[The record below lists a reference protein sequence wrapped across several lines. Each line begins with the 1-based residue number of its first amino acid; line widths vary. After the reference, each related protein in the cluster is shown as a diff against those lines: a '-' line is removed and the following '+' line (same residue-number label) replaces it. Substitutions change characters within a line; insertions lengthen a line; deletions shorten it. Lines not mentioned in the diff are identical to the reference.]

1 MKTISMPVS
10 AKASRFGGWLD
21 GLAGMAIF
29 SASLPATRVAV
40 LAFDP
45 LFLTFARATIAGL
58 LAAALLIAR
67 RSPLPERRDLAG
79 LAVVAG
85 GVVLGFPLLTGL
97 ALRHMTS
104 VHAIVFLGLL
114 PLSTALFAVLRG
126 GERHPPVFW
135 AFAIAGAAMVAGD
148 AVLNGGGAF
157 SPGDGLMLAAILLCG
172 LGYAE
177 GGCLSRHLGGL
188 EVIAWALVLSAPV
201 MIPLALWFRPPSFS
215 GVGWPALVGL
225 TYVSVFSMLV
235 GFVFWYRGLA
245 RGGVAA
251 VGQLQLVQPFL
262 SLILA
267 AALLHEAVGVDRVVV
282 LVGVVACVV
291 GARRFSAA
299 TPSRVLSPEKVIL

>member
-1 MKTISMPVS
+1 MSTISIP
-10 AKASRFGGWLD
+10 APTKASRFGGWLD

-45 LFLTFARATIAGL
+45 LFLTFARATIAGV
-58 LAAALLIAR
+58 LAVALLIAR
-67 RSPLPERRDLAG
+67 RPPLPARRDLVG

-135 AFAIAGAAMVAGD
+135 VFATAGAAMVAGD
-148 AVLNGGGAF
+148 AALNGGGAF
-157 SPGDGLMLAAILLCG
+157 SLGDGLMLAAILVCG

-177 GGCLSRHLGGL
+177 GGRLSRHLGGL

-201 MIPLALWFRPPSFS
+201 MTPLALWFRPPSFS
-215 GVGWPALVGL
+215 GIGWPALAGL
-225 TYVSVFSMLV
+225 AYVSVFSMLV

-251 VGQLQLVQPFL
+251 VGQLQLVKPFL

-267 AALLHEAVGVDRVVV
+267 AALLREAVGLDRVIV
-282 LVGVVACVV
+282 LVGVVACVAS
-291 GARRFSAA
+291 ARRFSAA
-299 TPSRVLSPEKVIL
+299 PSRVLRLGKVIP